1 MKPRLMFL
9 SVITASVLL
18 SLSAGVANAQMRNP
32 TQQEVA
38 HAKSTGPCQDPW
50 ISIALTYKR
59 LGNYMTGNTPSSYI
73 AGIGNYGE
81 CNAALYNGGSWSSFD
96 ELSRAVQ
103 TSLNNMS
110 GNVRITM
117 SSLGNNQVKIT
128 TDAGSGF
135 VGYDTIK
142 LIGHDSGSLINHD
155 GASVIAQGGGNF
167 HVQSLPNEKRVSLG
181 KSVLIIRKK

>member
-1 MKPRLMFL
+1 MKPKLLFL
-9 SVITASVLL
+9 SVITVSVLL
-18 SLSAGVANAQMRNP
+18 SVSAMTADAQIRNP
-32 TQQEVA
+32 TQQEIA
-38 HAKSTGPCQDPW
+38 HARSTGPCQDPL

-59 LGNYMTGNTPSSYI
+59 LGNYMTGSSTSYI
-73 AGIGNYGE
+73 AGVGTYGE
-81 CNAALYNGGSWSSFD
+81 CNPALYNGGSWSSFD
-96 ELSRAVQ
+96 ELNRGVQ
-103 TSLNNMS
+103 TTLNNLS
-110 GNVRITM
+110 GIVRISM
-117 SSLGNNQVKIT
+117 ASLGNNQVKIT

-135 VGYDTIK
+135 VGSDTIK